1 MFSIIYNVTE
11 KYIRLPQTHD
21 VVAEM
26 SHVMDNAMKSN
37 YWTDSS
43 RCFIVLKKSYFY
55 FFLSV
60 FQQLRLNGLLRLQVR
75 FRPDGNLKQRWDILA
90 QLQDG
95 LVMEIRCKQH
105 WRFCYCAQGMHFN
118 WYLCK

>member
-37 YWTDSS
+37 Y
-43 RCFIVLKKSYFY
+43 
-55 FFLSV
+55 
-60 FQQLRLNGLLRLQVR
+60 
-75 FRPDGNLKQRWDILA
+75 
-90 QLQDG
+90 
-95 LVMEIRCKQH
+95 
-105 WRFCYCAQGMHFN
+105 
-118 WYLCK
+118 